1 MVDGDTAG
9 PLPDPPKTGWYPVPN
24 EPGYQRFWNGQSWSS
39 QRYWGLGAP
48 EYEAAPPP
56 AVAFAQTATSRDPGV
71 PSAYAAPSQN
81 EFGSG
86 PPRRF
91 YAITTI
97 VGAPIFICVLTVI
110 ALAAIPTRSGR
121 TVGIIAA
128 IVAALL
134 VVIFIRRPFV
144 ATARPDGSI
153 TFRALLGSRQT
164 TVSRISRIWIRTSGR
179 GYSVVFEFDG
189 TRALLADLGGS
200 ALARYVVERNPR
212 VDAPARWRQ

>member
-1 MVDGDTAG
+1 VVDGDTAG

-24 EPGYQRFWNGQSWSS
+24 EPGYQRFWDGHSWGS
-39 QRYWGLGAP
+39 QRYWGIGASD
-48 EYEAAPPP
+48 YEAAPPP
-56 AVAFAQTATSRDPGV
+56 AVTFAEPGIQ
-71 PSAYAAPSQN
+71 P
-81 EFGSG
+81 G

-97 VGAPIFICVLTVI
+97 VAAPIFILVLTVI
-110 ALAAIPTRSGR
+110 ALAAIPTRGGR

-128 IVAALL
+128 IGAALFL
-134 VVIFIRRPFV
+134 VTFIRRPFV

-153 TFRALLGSRQT
+153 MFRALLGSTQT
-164 TVSRISRIWIRTSGR
+164 TVSRISRIWIRSSGR

-212 VDAPARWRQ
+212 VDAPARWSR